1 MNIKRERNYV
11 LFIIPFMLYFIPK
24 YLEYTTFMAFSYVA
38 QLCSILKTFAY
49 FSALFLWL
57 IKSMYYRKVTKR
69 VLFFIVICLIYL
81 SFMAFVNDRKAL
93 FVVVLL
99 SLLYEERF
107 KRFFLRDV
115 FAISL
120 VMYIF
125 VIAMAI
131 LHIIPNELVV
141 MNKYGISFS
150 RLPLGFNYAGQLTMM
165 FTPLLFMYFYIK
177 GARITFIDNFIWSL
191 ATFFVFAV
199 SQTIMGTFINVIF
212 IVMFNAVKNKKFL
225 HRVKE
230 AIVYVPWFF
239 AILTAI
245 LLFLYSRNISLVKKL
260 DVLVNGRINLGVE
273 MSSIYGIRL
282 LGTTFENNT
291 IDFYQ
296 YLDSE
301 YMHMFVGEGIL
312 FTIFAL
318 IVGCYIIRYCLYKG
332 DRFALLIWIM
342 VFFNAMFNNGIYN
355 LVMNPFGIV
364 VVEAIRYNLS
374 NNNFGNKVL
383 RFRINYD

>member
-1 MNIKRERNYV
+1 MIIKRERNYV

-24 YLEYTTFMAFSYVA
+24 YLEYTTFMGFSDVA

-49 FSALFLWL
+49 FSGLLLWL
-57 IKSMYYRKVTKR
+57 IKSMYYRNVSII
-69 VLFFIVICLIYL
+69 VLFFIVICVVYL

-99 SLLYEERF
+99 SLLYEDRF
-107 KRFFLRDV
+107 KRVFFRDV

-177 GARITFIDNFIWSL
+177 GARITFIDNLIWSL
-191 ATFFVFAV
+191 ATFLVFAV
-199 SQTIMGTFINVIF
+199 SQTIMGTFINFIF

-225 HRVKE
+225 HQVKD
-230 AIVYVPWFF
+230 AIVYIPWLF
-239 AILTAI
+239 AISTAI

-260 DVLVNGRINLGVE
+260 DVLV
-273 MSSIYGIRL
+273 YGIRL

-318 IVGCYIIRYCLYKG
+318 IVGCYIIKYCLYKG

-374 NNNFGNKVL
+374 NNKFGNKVL
-383 RFRINYD
+383 RFRISYD